1 MRRVQP
7 CQRSAQGRL
16 PVAEVRSQPD
26 VSRRHPGIV
35 LDLKAGAVAVA
46 LLAAL
51 TAAPAALAERAASP
65 PPSSTGLLELPQ
77 YEYTLIQLKRGF
89 LAVDGARLVSATLRV
104 WRLRTE
110 TALRVLPGLLAKG
123 VVNAVEPD
131 RPLRFASL
139 AADPLSDTETWRAL
153 IGADRAAPPGP
164 GRPLTLVDTGLETGH
179 PEFIG
184 RPNTSVLNAQ
194 RLDESAVEWH
204 GTAVASLA
212 AGPENGRGIVGVY
225 PQATIRIW
233 DAGPPTLA
241 RVISGLEAAAAAAP
255 GVVNLSLGF
264 FRGDI
269 NVPLLADA
277 VHSAFRRGVLVV
289 AAGGNDRETGSP
301 ASVPAD
307 LTHVLTVAST
317 DSAGNVSG
325 FSNVSAAI
333 DLAAPGEGLVA
344 AQQGTWG
351 PVAGT
356 SFATSFVS
364 AAAAWAW
371 TARPRLEKTQL
382 FEVLRRSARDLPP
395 TGVDSDSGYG
405 ILDIPS
411 ALTRPA
417 PPVDPHEPNDDVRH
431 ITAGAFTRTAT
442 PPLTTSRRG
451 RASLTA
457 RLDAS
462 EDPEDVYRVWV
473 PARRVVR
480 FTATAGADVDLDVWK
495 PTTPSVL
502 IEGAAR
508 RQFLLGASTRRG
520 NAAERVTVRN
530 RGARG
535 YFAYADVYVRENGP
549 DAAEYRLT
557 ISTAR
562 R

>member
-1 MRRVQP
+1 
-7 CQRSAQGRL
+7 
-16 PVAEVRSQPD
+16 
-26 VSRRHPGIV
+26 V
-35 LDLKAGAVAVA
+35 LDLKAGTVAVA

-65 PPSSTGLLELPQ
+65 PPSSTGLLELPRF
-77 YEYTLIQLKRGF
+77 EYTLVQLKGGS
-89 LAVDGARLVSATLRV
+89 LPVDDARLVSPTLRV
-104 WRLRTE
+104 WRLTTK
-110 TALRVLPGLLAKG
+110 TALQVLPRLLSKGL
-123 VVNAVEPD
+123 VSAVEPD
-131 RPLRFASL
+131 RPLRFA
-139 AADPLSDTETWRAL
+139 AVEADPLSGTETWRAQ
-153 IGADRAAPPGP
+153 IGADRATPPGP
-164 GRPLTLVDTGLETGH
+164 GRPLTLIDTGLEIGH
-179 PEFIG
+179 PEFAG
-184 RPNTSVLNAQ
+184 RANTSVLNAQ
-194 RLDESAVEWH
+194 RLDESDVEWH

-212 AGPENGRGIVGVY
+212 AGPENGRGIVGLY
-225 PQATIRIW
+225 PQATIRMW

-241 RVISGLEAAAAAAP
+241 RVISGLEAAAAP

-269 NVPLLADA
+269 NVPLLTDA

-301 ASVPAD
+301 LSVPAD

-317 DSAGNVSG
+317 DAAGNVSG

-344 AQQGTWG
+344 ARQGTWG

-371 TARPRLEKTQL
+371 TARPELEKTQL

-395 TGVDSDSGYG
+395 AGVDSDSGYG
-405 ILDIPS
+405 MLDIPS
-411 ALTRPA
+411 LLARPA

-442 PPLTTSRRG
+442 PPLTTSRRV
-451 RASLTA
+451 RATLTA

-480 FTATAGADVDLDVWK
+480 FTAIAGADVDLDVWK

-508 RQFLLGASTRRG
+508 RRFLLGASTRRG

-530 RGARG
+530 RSARG
-535 YFAYADVYVRENGP
+535 YFAYADVYLRENGP
-549 DAAEYRLT
+549 DTAEYRLT